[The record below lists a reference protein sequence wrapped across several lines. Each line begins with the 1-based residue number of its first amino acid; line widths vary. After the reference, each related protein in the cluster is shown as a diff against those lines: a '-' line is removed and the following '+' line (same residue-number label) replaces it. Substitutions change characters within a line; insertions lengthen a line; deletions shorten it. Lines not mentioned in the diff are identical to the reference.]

1 MAVDKPIFAYFGHHK
16 CASTYAAQVLGEMC
30 RYMGM
35 KHVEYYTPKMWGYGV
50 HGKALDEV
58 AADNG
63 IDCVSFANADQRY
76 IGDACRYLGFHLIR
90 DPRDIVVSGYFSH
103 KNSHPTE
110 GWPELNEFRKELQR
124 LPKDEGMMEN
134 IKFTATLPTD
144 GWNIELFR
152 TMMEWD
158 YSRENIIE
166 VKFEEMAGNP
176 YELFLGVFN
185 FMHLVTDAPPGL
197 LSLLNYYIRDRNYR
211 IRNPRAKTIPE
222 WAALLKLHDN
232 RFAKAAKGRRRGVSD
247 ESSHYRKGVPG
258 DWRNHFTDAHKAYF
272 KRHYNDLL
280 IKLGYEK
287 DDKW

>member
-1 MAVDKPIFAYFGHHK
+1 MAVDRPIFAYFGHHK
-16 CASTYAAQVLGEMC
+16 CASGYAAQIVAEIC

-35 KHVEYYTPKMWGYGV
+35 KYVEYYTPKMWGYDV
-50 HGKALDEV
+50 HGNALDRV
-58 AADNG
+58 VTDNG
-63 IDCVSFANADQRY
+63 IDCVSFHNADS
-76 IGDACRYLGFHLIR
+76 RYLGEASEYVGFHLIR

-103 KNSHPTE
+103 KNSHPIE
-110 GWPELNEFRKELQR
+110 GWPELEEFRKELKR

-166 VKFEEMAGNP
+166 IKFEEMVANP
-176 YELFLGVFN
+176 YELFLQVFN
-185 FMHLVTDAPPGL
+185 FMKIVADARPGL
-197 LSLLNYYIRDRNYR
+197 FSFLNYYIRDKNRF
-211 IRNPRAKTIPE
+211 RNPRTNTIPE
-222 WAALLKLHDN
+222 WVALLKLHDN
-232 RFAKAAKGRRRGVSD
+232 RFAKAAKGRKRGVSD
-247 ESSHYRKGVPG
+247 ESSHYRKGMPG
-258 DWRNHFTDAHKAYF
+258 DWRNHFTDDHKAYF
-272 KRHYNDLL
+272 KRNYNDLL